1 MNEFG
6 QEVATSKNMYSE
18 IETSTMRMFSV
29 LRLLNTGSAN
39 KITDITDIKVDA
51 KRETMARST
60 TMGSTH
66 RLARRVTT
74 IKSTRSMPQAK
85 SLADKMDN
93 KKLTSTAENFEC
105 TPKDYREGD
114 VLIRDLND

>member
-1 MNEFG
+1 
-6 QEVATSKNMYSE
+6 
-18 IETSTMRMFSV
+18 
-29 LRLLNTGSAN
+29 
-39 KITDITDIKVDA
+39 
-51 KRETMARST
+51 
-60 TMGSTH
+60 
-66 RLARRVTT
+66 
-74 IKSTRSMPQAK
+74 MPQAK

>member
-1 MNEFG
+1 
-6 QEVATSKNMYSE
+6 MYSE
-18 IETSTMRMFSV
+18 IETSTMRMFNV
-29 LRLLNTGSAN
+29 LRLLNNGSAN
-39 KITDITDIKVDA
+39 KIADITDVQVQA

-60 TMGSTH
+60 TGGSIY
-66 RLARRVTT
+66 RFARKRTSPV
-74 IKSTRSMPQAK
+74 KQSRSMPQTK

-93 KKLTSTAENFEC
+93 KKFTSPADNLKQ